1 MFSRVRVPETASNT
15 PPGRAKT
22 ERDKLRTREKS
33 GFRRRLKLSHPSHPA
48 PPSQTV
54 SQIPYCLTVSN
65 RLTNPI
71 LPHRLKPSHKSQ
83 TVLTVSNRLTNPILP
98 HRLKPSHKSH
108 TASPS
113 QTVSSSCPT
122 VSNRLTNPILP
133 HRLKPS
139 HKSHLPH
146 RLKLSHP
153 SHPAPPSQTVSQ
165 IPNCLIV
172 SNRLTPAT
180 EECGH
185 ARLRRH
191 HSKRVYTNLTPRSPQ

>member
-65 RLTNPI
+65 CLISLI
-71 LPHRLKPSHKSQ
+71 LPHRLKP
-83 TVLTVSNRLTNPILP
+83 P
-98 HRLKPSHKSH
+98 HKSH

-113 QTVSSSCPT
+113 QTVSQISNCLIVSNCPT

-133 HRLKPS
+133 HRLKP
-139 HKSHLPH
+139 
-146 RLKLSHP
+146 SHP

>member
-1 MFSRVRVPETASNT
+1 MTYAVRVAETVPCPRDPPRETVRDNLRKKARKFDYTKNSQTVSQPHVLPGARPRNSFKHPARTSENGARLFENKRKKRGSGGVPNCLIRPILPHRLKPSHKSHTAS
-15 PPGRAKT
+15 
-22 ERDKLRTREKS
+22 
-33 GFRRRLKLSHPSHPA
+33 
-48 PPSQTV
+48 PSQTV

-65 RLTNPI
+65 C
-71 LPHRLKPSHKSQ
+71 
-83 TVLTVSNRLTNPILP
+83 LTNPILP

-113 QTVSSSCPT
+113 QTVS
-122 VSNRLTNPILP
+122 
-133 HRLKPS
+133 
-139 HKSHLPH
+139 
-146 RLKLSHP
+146 
-153 SHPAPPSQTVSQ
+153 Q
-165 IPNCLIV
+165 ISNCLIV